1 MKITEFTRDRQVIEL
16 GALGAIGGAIGGA
29 AKAAGSAIAGG
40 AKAVGGAMAGGAK
53 AVGGALGQAA
63 QAAAGTLGGGAQDPQ
78 QLQKMA
84 AASAMQMAERKKQI
98 QDDIKAK
105 QQEIQDLQKE
115 LATIK

>member
-29 AKAAGSAIAGG
+29 AKTAGSSIAGG
-40 AKAVGGAMAGGAK
+40 VKTAGS
-53 AVGGALGQAA
+53 ALGQAA
-63 QAAAGTLGGGAQDPQ
+63 AGTMSGTPQDPQAAA
-78 QLQKMA
+78 KMA
-84 AASAMQMAERKKQI
+84 AANAVQMAERKKQI

-105 QQEIQDLQKE
+105 QQEIQNLQKE

>member
-16 GALGAIGGAIGGA
+16 GAPGAVA
-29 AKAAGSAIAGG
+29 
-40 AKAVGGAMAGGAK
+40 GAMAGAVQGA
-53 AVGGALGQAA
+53 AGGGAPAA
-63 QAAAGTLGGGAQDPQ
+63 PGAPAPAPTMGGGAQDPQ

>member
-1 MKITEFTRDRQVIEL
+1 MSTQPIEFTSTDFET
-16 GALGAIGGAIGGA
+16 GN
-29 AKAAGSAIAGG
+29 
-40 AKAVGGAMAGGAK
+40 
-53 AVGGALGQAA
+53 
-63 QAAAGTLGGGAQDPQ
+63 PQ
-78 QLQKMA
+78 KLASKYNYNVFVATVENYHLNKNSHGISDEQLQKMA

>member
-1 MKITEFTRDRQVIEL
+1 M
-16 GALGAIGGAIGGA
+16 
-29 AKAAGSAIAGG
+29 
-40 AKAVGGAMAGGAK
+40 
-53 AVGGALGQAA
+53 
-63 QAAAGTLGGGAQDPQ
+63 GGGAQDPQ

>member
-16 GALGAIGGAIGGA
+16 GAAGAVAGAMASAVKGAAGGGA
-29 AKAAGSAIAGG
+29 ALG
-40 AKAVGGAMAGGAK
+40 AP
-53 AVGGALGQAA
+53 A
-63 QAAAGTLGGGAQDPQ
+63 QAPTMGGGAQDPQ

>member
-16 GALGAIGGAIGGA
+16 GEPGAVA
-29 AKAAGSAIAGG
+29 
-40 AKAVGGAMAGGAK
+40 GAMAGATQ
-53 AVGGALGQAA
+53 AASGGAPAA
-63 QAAAGTLGGGAQDPQ
+63 PGAAAPAPTMGGGAQDPQ

-115 LATIK
+115 LATLK

>member
-16 GALGAIGGAIGGA
+16 GAVAGAMASAVKG
-29 AKAAGSAIAGG
+29 AAGSG
-40 AKAVGGAMAGGAK
+40 AAPGAPAPAPTM
-53 AVGGALGQAA
+53 
-63 QAAAGTLGGGAQDPQ
+63 GGGAQDPQ

>member
-16 GALGAIGGAIGGA
+16 GEPGAVAGAMSSAVQGATGGAPAAPGA
-29 AKAAGSAIAGG
+29 APAPT
-40 AKAVGGAMAGGAK
+40 M
-53 AVGGALGQAA
+53 
-63 QAAAGTLGGGAQDPQ
+63 GGGAQDPQ

-84 AASAMQMAERKKQI
+84 AASAVQMAERKKQI

-115 LATIK
+115 LATLK

>member
-1 MKITEFTRDRQVIEL
+1 MKITEFTRDRHVIEL
-16 GALGAIGGAIGGA
+16 GAAGAVA
-29 AKAAGSAIAGG
+29 
-40 AKAVGGAMAGGAK
+40 GAMANAVQGGGAP
-53 AVGGALGQAA
+53 AAPGAPAPA
-63 QAAAGTLGGGAQDPQ
+63 PTMGGGAQDPQ

>member
-16 GALGAIGGAIGGA
+16 GAAGAVAGAMASAVKG
-29 AKAAGSAIAGG
+29 AAGSGG
-40 AKAVGGAMAGGAK
+40 APTAPGAPAPAPTM
-53 AVGGALGQAA
+53 
-63 QAAAGTLGGGAQDPQ
+63 GGGAQDPQ

-105 QQEIQDLQKE
+105 QQEIQNLQKE

>member
-16 GALGAIGGAIGGA
+16 GEPGAVA
-29 AKAAGSAIAGG
+29 
-40 AKAVGGAMAGGAK
+40 GAMAGATQ
-53 AVGGALGQAA
+53 AATGGAPAA
-63 QAAAGTLGGGAQDPQ
+63 PGAAPAPTMGGGAQDPQ

-115 LATIK
+115 LATLK

>member
-16 GALGAIGGAIGGA
+16 GAAGAVAGAMASAVKGAAGGGA
-29 AKAAGSAIAGG
+29 APAAPG
-40 AKAVGGAMAGGAK
+40 
-53 AVGGALGQAA
+53 
-63 QAAAGTLGGGAQDPQ
+63 AAAPAPTMGGGAQDPQ

>member
-63 QAAAGTLGGGAQDPQ
+63 QAAAGTMGGGAEDPQ
-78 QLQKMA
+78 AAAKMA
-84 AASAMQMAERKKQI
+84 AANAMQMAERKKQI
-98 QDDIKAK
+98 KPVSRIK
-105 QQEIQDLQKE
+105 
-115 LATIK
+115 THRIKRIA

>member
-16 GALGAIGGAIGGA
+16 GAAGAVAGAMASAVQGAAGGGA
-29 AKAAGSAIAGG
+29 APG
-40 AKAVGGAMAGGAK
+40 APAPAPTM
-53 AVGGALGQAA
+53 
-63 QAAAGTLGGGAQDPQ
+63 GGGAQDPQ

>member
-1 MKITEFTRDRQVIEL
+1 
-16 GALGAIGGAIGGA
+16 
-29 AKAAGSAIAGG
+29 
-40 AKAVGGAMAGGAK
+40 
-53 AVGGALGQAA
+53 
-63 QAAAGTLGGGAQDPQ
+63 
-78 QLQKMA
+78 MA

>member
-16 GALGAIGGAIGGA
+16 GEPGAVA
-29 AKAAGSAIAGG
+29 
-40 AKAVGGAMAGGAK
+40 GAMAGATQ
-53 AVGGALGQAA
+53 AATGGAPAA
-63 QAAAGTLGGGAQDPQ
+63 PGAAPAPTMGGGAQDPQ

-84 AASAMQMAERKKQI
+84 AASAVQMAERKKQI

-115 LATIK
+115 LATLK

>member
-16 GALGAIGGAIGGA
+16 GAPGAVA
-29 AKAAGSAIAGG
+29 
-40 AKAVGGAMAGGAK
+40 GAMANAVQGAAGGSAP
-53 AVGGALGQAA
+53 APG
-63 QAAAGTLGGGAQDPQ
+63 AAAPAPTMGGGAQDPQ

-84 AASAMQMAERKKQI
+84 AASAVQMAERKKQI

-115 LATIK
+115 LATLK

>member
-16 GALGAIGGAIGGA
+16 GEPGAVAGAMSSAVQGA
-29 AKAAGSAIAGG
+29 AGG
-40 AKAVGGAMAGGAK
+40 APAAPGAAPAPTM
-53 AVGGALGQAA
+53 
-63 QAAAGTLGGGAQDPQ
+63 GGGAQDPQ

-84 AASAMQMAERKKQI
+84 AASAVQMAERKKQI

-115 LATIK
+115 LATLK

>member
-16 GALGAIGGAIGGA
+16 GAPGAVA
-29 AKAAGSAIAGG
+29 
-40 AKAVGGAMAGGAK
+40 GAMASAVQGAAGGGAP
-53 AVGGALGQAA
+53 AAPAAPGAPAPA
-63 QAAAGTLGGGAQDPQ
+63 PTMGGGAQDPQ

-84 AASAMQMAERKKQI
+84 AASAVQMAERKKQI

>member
-16 GALGAIGGAIGGA
+16 GAAGAVAGAMASAVKGAAGGGA
-29 AKAAGSAIAGG
+29 APG
-40 AKAVGGAMAGGAK
+40 APAPAPTM
-53 AVGGALGQAA
+53 
-63 QAAAGTLGGGAQDPQ
+63 GGGAQDPQ

>member
-16 GALGAIGGAIGGA
+16 GAPGAVAGAMASAVQGAAGGGA
-29 AKAAGSAIAGG
+29 AAPG
-40 AKAVGGAMAGGAK
+40 APAPAPTM
-53 AVGGALGQAA
+53 
-63 QAAAGTLGGGAQDPQ
+63 GGGAQDPQ

-84 AASAMQMAERKKQI
+84 AASAVQMAERKKQI

-115 LATIK
+115 LATLK

>member
-16 GALGAIGGAIGGA
+16 GAPGAVA
-29 AKAAGSAIAGG
+29 
-40 AKAVGGAMAGGAK
+40 GAMASAVKGAAGGGGAP
-53 AVGGALGQAA
+53 AAPGAPAPA
-63 QAAAGTLGGGAQDPQ
+63 PTMGGGAQDPQ

>member
-16 GALGAIGGAIGGA
+16 GEPGAVA
-29 AKAAGSAIAGG
+29 
-40 AKAVGGAMAGGAK
+40 GAMAGATK
-53 AVGGALGQAA
+53 AATGGAPAA
-63 QAAAGTLGGGAQDPQ
+63 PGAPAAGPTMGGGAQDPQ

-115 LATIK
+115 LATLK

>member
-16 GALGAIGGAIGGA
+16 GAPGAVA
-29 AKAAGSAIAGG
+29 
-40 AKAVGGAMAGGAK
+40 GAMASAVQGA
-53 AVGGALGQAA
+53 GAPAA
-63 QAAAGTLGGGAQDPQ
+63 PGAAAPAPTMGGGAQDPQ

-84 AASAMQMAERKKQI
+84 AASAVQMAERKKQI

-115 LATIK
+115 LATLK

>member
-16 GALGAIGGAIGGA
+16 GAAGAVA
-29 AKAAGSAIAGG
+29 
-40 AKAVGGAMAGGAK
+40 GAMAGAVQGAT
-53 AVGGALGQAA
+53 GGAAPG
-63 QAAAGTLGGGAQDPQ
+63 AAAPAPTMGGGAQDPQ

-84 AASAMQMAERKKQI
+84 AASAVQMAERKKQI

-115 LATIK
+115 LATLK

>member
-16 GALGAIGGAIGGA
+16 GAPGAVAGAMASAVQGAAGGGA
-29 AKAAGSAIAGG
+29 APG
-40 AKAVGGAMAGGAK
+40 APAPAPTM
-53 AVGGALGQAA
+53 
-63 QAAAGTLGGGAQDPQ
+63 GGGAQDPQ

>member
-16 GALGAIGGAIGGA
+16 GAPGAVA
-29 AKAAGSAIAGG
+29 
-40 AKAVGGAMAGGAK
+40 GAMAGATQ
-53 AVGGALGQAA
+53 ATAGGAPAA
-63 QAAAGTLGGGAQDPQ
+63 PGAAAPAPTMGGGAQDPQ

-84 AASAMQMAERKKQI
+84 AASAVQMAERKKQI

-115 LATIK
+115 LATLK

>member
-16 GALGAIGGAIGGA
+16 GAPGAVAGAMSSAVQGA
-29 AKAAGSAIAGG
+29 AGGGNAPAPGAAPAPT
-40 AKAVGGAMAGGAK
+40 M
-53 AVGGALGQAA
+53 
-63 QAAAGTLGGGAQDPQ
+63 GGGAQDPQ

-84 AASAMQMAERKKQI
+84 AASAVQMAERKKQI

>member
-16 GALGAIGGAIGGA
+16 GAVGAVAGAVG
-29 AKAAGSAIAGG
+29 
-40 AKAVGGAMAGGAK
+40 KAVSGAPGAP
-53 AVGGALGQAA
+53 AA
-63 QAAAGTLGGGAQDPQ
+63 PGTPAPAPTMGGGAQDPQ

-105 QQEIQDLQKE
+105 QQEIQNLQKE